1 MEPVNSGH
9 LRVLKNVSVIERCP
23 LLGGN
28 LKKFFTFGT
37 EHFVRHSWHVHYL
50 GCPLLGGFTVFDI
63 PLLINLFISL
73 TDKEHPYK

>member
-1 MEPVNSGH
+1 MEPLNSGH

-28 LKKFFTFGT
+28 LKEIVTFGT
-37 EHFVRHSWHVHYL
+37 ENFVRHSRHVRYL
-50 GCPLLGGFTVFDI
+50 GRPLLGGFTAFDI

-73 TDKEHPYK
+73 IDKEHL